1 MIIDMEPREL
11 SPDVSAI
18 IFSGRFVLGN
28 RLKEVEHAVRQQ
40 IEQGARKLVMDFNG
54 VNYIDSAGIGVLA
67 FLIGLMEEQGG
78 KLVLSTGPSQ
88 VTQLM
93 KLTRL
98 DKVFKIYPDLESAQ
112 TALEQSTASPAQFL
126 P

>member
-1 MIIDMEPREL
+1 MIIEMEPREL
-11 SPDVSAI
+11 SPEVSAI
-18 IFSGRFVLGN
+18 VFSGRFVLGN
-28 RLKEVEHAVRQQ
+28 RLKEVEHAVRERIQ
-40 IEQGARKLVMDFNG
+40 QGARKLALDFSG

-78 KLVLSTGPSQ
+78 KMVMATGPGQ

-98 DKVFKIYPDLESAQ
+98 EKVVTIYPDLASAQAALEESA
-112 TALEQSTASPAQFL
+112 TPPASFL

>member
-18 IFSGRFVLGN
+18 IFTGRFVLGN
-28 RLKEVEHAVRQQ
+28 RLKEVEHTVRERIQ
-40 IEQGARKLVMDFNG
+40 QGARKLVLDFNG
-54 VNYIDSAGIGVLA
+54 VNYIDSAGVGVLA
-67 FLIGLMEEQGG
+67 FLIGSMEEAGG
-78 KLVLSTGPSQ
+78 KLVLATGPGQ

-98 DKVFKIYPDLESAQ
+98 EKVIKIYPDLASAQ
-112 TALEQSTASPAQFL
+112 AALAAPPA
-126 P
+126 

>member
-1 MIIDMEPREL
+1 MIIEMQPREL

-18 IFSGRFVLGN
+18 VFTGRFVLGN
-28 RLKEVEHAVRQQ
+28 RLKEVEHSVQERIQ
-40 IEQGARKLVMDFNG
+40 QGARKLVMDFSG
-54 VNYIDSAGIGVLA
+54 VTYIDSAGIGVLA

-78 KLVLSTGPSQ
+78 KMVMATGPGQ

-98 DKVFKIYPDLESAQ
+98 EKVIKIYPDLASAQ
-112 TALEQSTASPAQFL
+112 TALEESTAPPAQFL